1 MKVKN
6 RINQTFLGYGQSSIK
21 KSIRQN
27 LSPIK
32 ERMQISEDSTK
43 QVKDEC

>member
-6 RINQTFLGYGQSSIK
+6 QINQNFVGYGQSSIK

-27 LSPIK
+27 SSLIK